1 MEEKVG
7 TTINIGKDVLR
18 FLLVMPGI
26 AFGLGILTMVHFSD
40 SSSRRTKD
48 RNAVEEERTQL

>member
-7 TTINIGKDVLR
+7 TTINIGKDVLT

-40 SSSRRTKD
+40 SSRRRT
-48 RNAVEEERTQL
+48 RAFS